1 MKSHNLL
8 LISLVLSASLFAC
21 QGDKTSSNEQVDA
34 LFSKYNSKTTP
45 GCALAVIENGI
56 VVYKK
61 GYGMANLEYDIPNT
75 TATVFDIAS
84 VSKQFAG
91 LAISTLV
98 QEGKISLEDD
108 IRKYLP
114 DVPDFGKKITIQQLV
129 DHTSGL
135 RDWPQTLNVAG
146 WRWDE
151 DFLFEDIVRMVK
163 KQQDLDFDPGSKFSY
178 SNTGYNMLAAIV
190 EKVSGKSFRQWTDDN
205 IFTPLAMSNSHF
217 LDNHKTIIRNM
228 AYSYN
233 LSDGKVVK
241 SPTALTAYGS
251 SSLFTTVDDLCL
263 WVIYFEKQIAANDP
277 VYLRMLTEGILN
289 NGEKTQY
296 AFGLG
301 LDVQG
306 GLKTVSHN
314 GGWAGYRTA
323 IVNFP
328 DQRISV
334 IVLSNASDF
343 DSDGAALDVAKIFLK
358 GKFKEESKDDVKGRP
373 TIATNV
379 SFAKKCT
386 GMYQLGTGWYVT
398 IGLDGDTLKT
408 QANNEPQFSMVAK
421 SDSVYWIDGYK
432 AAMTFVADKNGE
444 VNSLRYKWISS
455 AKRVTPLKIDTT
467 SYARYEGTY
476 YSEELGTEYKVI
488 VSHGRLTLYQM
499 RLGEI
504 DLSPDPVIPN
514 QFTSR
519 VGTIR
524 FNGDKKFTGLFISGG
539 RVKNLRFDKR

>member
-1 MKSHNLL
+1 MKSHHILFIAALSGSLL
-8 LISLVLSASLFAC
+8 AC
-21 QGDKTSSNEQVDA
+21 EGDKSSQNDQVDA

-45 GCALAVIENGI
+45 GCALAVIENGAI
-56 VVYKK
+56 VYKK

-98 QEGKISLEDD
+98 QEGKISLDDD

-114 DVPDFGKKITIQQLV
+114 YVPDFGRKITIQHLV

-163 KQQDLDFDPGSKFSY
+163 KQKDLDFDPGSKFSY

-190 EKVSGKSFRQWTDDN
+190 EKISGKSFREWSDEN
-205 IFTPLAMSNSHF
+205 IFKPLAMNNSHF
-217 LDNHKTIIRNM
+217 LDNHKAIIRNM
-228 AYSYN
+228 AYSY
-233 LSDGKVVK
+233 SVSEGEIAK
-241 SPTALTAYGS
+241 SPSALTAYGS

-263 WVIYFEKQIAANDP
+263 WVIHFEKQIAAKNP
-277 VYLRMLTEGILN
+277 IYLRMLTEGILN

-301 LDVQG
+301 LDMQG
-306 GLKTVSHN
+306 GLQTVSHN

-328 DQRISV
+328 NERISV

-358 GKFKEESKDDVKGRP
+358 GKFKEESKGDVKQLP
-373 TIATNV
+373 TVSTNV
-379 SFAKKCT
+379 SFAKKCE
-386 GMYQLGTGWYVT
+386 GMYQLGPGWYVT
-398 IGLDGDTLKT
+398 ISLDGDTLKT
-408 QANNEPQFSMVAK
+408 QASNEPEFPMVAK
-421 SDSVYWIDGYK
+421 SDSVYWIDGYN
-432 AAMTFVADKNGE
+432 AAMTFVTDKNGE

-455 AKRVTPLKIDTT
+455 AKRVSPIAIDT
-467 SYARYEGTY
+467 SSFAAYAGIYH
-476 YSEELGTEYKVI
+476 SEELSMEYT
-488 VSHGRLTLYQM
+488 VSASNGKLTMFQI

-504 DLSPDPVIPN
+504 DLSQDPVTPN
-514 QFTSR
+514 QFSSR
-519 VGTIR
+519 VGTVK
-524 FNGDKKFTGLFISGG
+524 FVGEKKFSGFLISGG